1 MQHGFLTS
9 PLLHLVHNTTPSLED
24 PENSDLYKPVPFAPT
39 QPYDDTA
46 RFCNVFL
53 RDGAMMTEEGE
64 YFENN
69 TIVEFKYDMERTGN
83 WKWVP
88 LRVRHD
94 KTQELLSNKHHKNYG
109 NDYRVANSNWTSIHY
124 PITHAM
130 MTRGEDIPMVSIMD
144 DVYYNKT
151 EKVSMTKS
159 LRDFHNLVVK
169 RRLILGAANISDAPK
184 TLIDYAVGKGG
195 DLSKWVDAGL
205 DFVFGVDVKGDN
217 IENHLNGA
225 CARFINEKMQRKP
238 PLKLKALL
246 LCKIPNLPIICFP
259 VISVKHLPN
268 HR

>member
-1 MQHGFLTS
+1 
-9 PLLHLVHNTTPSLED
+9 
-24 PENSDLYKPVPFAPT
+24 
-39 QPYDDTA
+39 
-46 RFCNVFL
+46 
-53 RDGAMMTEEGE
+53 
-64 YFENN
+64 
-69 TIVEFKYDMERTGN
+69 
-83 WKWVP
+83 
-88 LRVRHD
+88 
-94 KTQELLSNKHHKNYG
+94 
-109 NDYRVANSNWTSIHY
+109 
-124 PITHAM
+124 